1 MPESEPPADIGVHAK
16 SRRGKSGNLPL
27 DLTSFVG
34 RRRELADT
42 RQLLSGSRLVTLIGA
57 GGVGKTRLALRIG
70 AVSRRTYDDGVWF
83 VELGE
88 LHDGDLLGQAVSG
101 ALGLQD
107 HSVRP
112 PMTVL
117 TEQLAEKRILLVLD
131 NCEHLVEAVAGVAQV
146 VLRTCPGVQI
156 LATSRASLDIRGEVV
171 VRVPPL
177 SLPELT
183 RSTAT
188 LREISRYDAVTLFEQ
203 RAGAAVPGF
212 RLTEDNMGTVAEI
225 CRRLEG
231 LPLPI
236 ELAAARLRA
245 MSVEQIRERLGDRLR
260 LLTLGGRGTPTRQQT
275 LRLCIDWSYDLCSS
289 QEQWLW
295 ARLAVFAGGFELDA
309 AEGVLAADPPDGE
322 LLDLLTSLIDKSVL
336 IREEVGSVVRY
347 RLLDT
352 IREYGREKLYEADGY
367 WNLRKRHRDWYEQLV
382 LRAKTEWIGPLQ
394 VEWIARLEREQPNLR
409 DAMEFCLSEDG
420 EAEAGMRIVTA
431 MYQFW
436 FVRGLFSEGRHWLD
450 RALTSQEGQQPLD
463 RIEALC
469 TSSMLAALQGD
480 VAAGTVSTDQARLLA
495 ARVGDADLDALVAF
509 AEGCLAVSNG
519 ALRTGIASLE
529 NAINIFRPEGDLNQL
544 VPALVWL
551 ALAFEMTGDIQRA
564 TESYEELIAL
574 TESREEIIWRAMAL
588 CDYGFAMWQHGER
601 ERGTALLEDG
611 LRLSRMVGSQLS
623 YAWALEQFA
632 WTDVEQRPERST
644 VLLGAADV
652 LFSATG
658 GRAPALTNTATLHE
672 KSRQHART
680 SLGERA
686 FEAAMKRGAAL
697 SADEAVAYALGEET
711 RAEVPATSGEALSLT
726 RREQQ
731 VAELVAEGLSN
742 RAIADRL
749 VISQR
754 TVEGHVEHSLV
765 KLGFTSRTQLAAW
778 VHEQK
783 PGR

>member
-1 MPESEPPADIGVHAK
+1 MPGSESSAEFGVPAK
-16 SRRGKSGNLPL
+16 SRRGKAGNLPL

-34 RRRELADT
+34 RRHETADT

-57 GGVGKTRLALRIG
+57 GGVGKTRLALRVADI
-70 AVSRRTYDDGVWF
+70 SRRTYDDGVWL

-88 LHDGDLLGQAVSG
+88 LHDGDLLAQTVSG

-112 PMTVL
+112 PMAVL
-117 TEQLAEKRILLVLD
+117 TEQLADSRILLVLD
-131 NCEHLVEAVAGVAQV
+131 NCEHLVDAVAAFAHA
-146 VLRTCPGVQI
+146 VLRICPGVHI
-156 LATSRASLDIRGEVV
+156 LATSRESLDIRGEVV

-183 RSTAT
+183 RSTST
-188 LREISRYDAVTLFEQ
+188 LREISRYDAVILFEQ
-203 RAGAAVPGF
+203 RAGTAVPGF
-212 RLTEDNMGTVAEI
+212 ALTDSNIGAVAEI

-245 MSVEQIRERLGDRLR
+245 MSVEQIVERLGDRLR
-260 LLTLGGRGTPTRQQT
+260 LLTLGGRGTPSRQQT
-275 LRLCIDWSYDLCSS
+275 LRVCIDWSYDLCSS

-309 AEGVLAADPPDGE
+309 AEGVLATDPPEE
-322 LLDLLTSLIDKSVL
+322 LIDLLTSLVDKSVL
-336 IREEVGSVVRY
+336 IREEVGPVVRY

-352 IREYGREKLYEADGY
+352 IREYGREKLHESGGSAD
-367 WNLRKRHRDWYEQLV
+367 LRKRHRDWYEQLV
-382 LRAKTEWIGPLQ
+382 LRAKAEWIGPRQ
-394 VEWIARLEREQPNLR
+394 VEWIARLDREQPNLR
-409 DAMEFCLSEDG
+409 DAMEYCLSEDAG
-420 EAEAGMRIVTA
+420 AEAGMRIVTA
-431 MYQFW
+431 LYQFW
-436 FVRGLFSEGRHWLD
+436 FVRRLFSEGRHWLD
-450 RALTSQEGQQPLD
+450 RALASQESQHPFD

-469 TSSMLAALQGD
+469 TSSTMAALQGD
-480 VAAGTVSTDQARLLA
+480 VDAGTVSADQARLLA
-495 ARVGDADLDALVAF
+495 ARVGDPDLEALVVF
-509 AEGCLAVSNG
+509 AEGCLAVSRG
-519 ALRTGIASLE
+519 ELQQGITSLE
-529 NAINIFRPEGDLNQL
+529 KAIGVFRAGRNLIQL

-551 ALAFEMTGDIQRA
+551 ALAFEMNGDIQRGTA
-564 TESYEELIAL
+564 SYEELIAL
-574 TESREEIIWRAMAL
+574 TESRGEKIWRAMAL
-588 CDYGFAMWQHGER
+588 CDYGFTLWQHGER
-601 ERGTALLEDG
+601 SRGTALLEDG

-632 WTDVEQRPERST
+632 WTDVEQRPERSA

-652 LFSATG
+652 LFKAIG
-658 GRAPALTNTATLHE
+658 GRAPALTNLATLHE

-680 SLGERA
+680 SLGDRA
-686 FEAAMKRGAAL
+686 FEAAMQRGAAL
-697 SADEAVAYALGEET
+697 SVDEAVAYALGEQPRT
-711 RAEVPATSGEALSLT
+711 EVPATSNATLGLT

-742 RAIADRL
+742 RAIAERL